1 MSYKRALLAVFV
13 ACFCDRMEGFRH
25 TSLSLDNGNV
35 NVSWMYNTAREELYF
50 EVNVKA
56 EGWVGFGFASTPE
69 NMSNYDVVIGGQTV
83 AGTPYFNDFFTTG
96 LGTPELDVK
105 QSYTVDGVTK
115 HDGITSLRFHRLRDT
130 NDPQDIQFNVTTR
143 VFLVWAYHLVDDAN
157 DPRDFSMHS
166 RRGHTSES
174 YRLVYENN
182 PTDSMSDQHSRT
194 IMTSSPKP
202 STPAK
207 RGQKS
212 LGVHLGFSFLVISS
226 TAVLSVLV

>member
-1 MSYKRALLAVFV
+1 MFSLLTTAPLPLH
-13 ACFCDRMEGFRH
+13 R
-25 TSLSLDNGNV
+25 TS
-35 NVSWMYNTAREELYF
+35 
-50 EVNVKA
+50 A
-56 EGWVGFGFASTPE
+56 E
-69 NMSNYDVVIGGQTV
+69 
-83 AGTPYFNDFFTTG
+83 
-96 LGTPELDVK
+96 
-105 QSYTVDGVTK
+105 
-115 HDGITSLRFHRLRDT
+115 
-130 NDPQDIQFNVTTR
+130 IQFTKILASANKNTLVFFLQVTTR